1 MLLLIATSFF
11 IFYKDRVTK
20 EGISNDRRIITDD
33 GGSLKKYNFEA
44 NDYILLKDGA
54 RLIKISY
61 DDYLKIIAENRCI
74 TYDEAK
80 DIDKLK
86 EGLSDGREFSY
97 YKYIKVFGLDGTLEC
112 KYQAQLEATIKL
124 YSNNSFTQIENVSS
138 IKTSLV
144 SAPLNCEWVQ
154 TSVDCYPGIDSE
166 EYPIEEV
173 LLAGSGYFK
182 IEYKSLLGI
191 TPIWTSDNL
200 FMTSNLNT
208 ASIEVDS

>member
-1 MLLLIATSFF
+1 MLCFIATLFF
-11 IFYKDRVTK
+11 AFYKVRVTK
-20 EGISNDRRIITDD
+20 EGTSNDRRTITGDV
-33 GGSLKKYNFEA
+33 GPLKKSNFEA
-44 NDYILLKDGA
+44 NDYIVLEDGA
-54 RLIKISY
+54 RLIRISY
-61 DDYLKIIAENRCI
+61 DDYLKSIAENRCI

-80 DIDKLK
+80 NIDKLK
-86 EGLSDGREFSY
+86 EGLSDAGEFSY
-97 YKYIKVFGLDGTLEC
+97 FKYIKAFGLDGTLAC
-112 KYQAQLEATIKL
+112 KYQAQLEATVKL
-124 YSNNSFTQIENVSS
+124 YSNNSLAQIENVSS

-173 LLAGSGYFK
+173 ALVGDGYFK
-182 IEYKSLLGI
+182 IESISLFGI

-208 ASIEVDS
+208 ASIETR